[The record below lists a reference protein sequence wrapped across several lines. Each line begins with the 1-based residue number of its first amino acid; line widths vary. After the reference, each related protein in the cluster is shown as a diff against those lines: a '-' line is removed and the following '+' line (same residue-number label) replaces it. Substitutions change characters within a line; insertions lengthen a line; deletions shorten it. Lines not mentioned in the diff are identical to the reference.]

1 MPREKLYRLD
11 INRTLTMEEM
21 TALWQAF
28 SHNKVMSEQMY
39 ENLPQSLKTM
49 AVPESTR

>member
-1 MPREKLYRLD
+1 MGRERLFRLE

-21 TALWQAF
+21 TALWQVF

-39 ENLPQSLKTM
+39 ESLPASLKAM
-49 AVPESTR
+49 ATQERIR